1 MKISEIQRGEHF
13 SFSGFRWLA
22 IEPTGSGTY
31 ALLDSVPELLK
42 RRPFANLSTR
52 RGKDLS
58 DWKNS
63 LARYVLRHTFLP
75 ELLSQNDQHAE
86 LLEMTV
92 DLTALDGTGSSTF
105 EDTIALLS
113 LSQYQKHSDVIGETH
128 AEFWT
133 LTRASK
139 KILDEMLTI
148 KSDGTVRVNADP
160 KFSASELRPV
170 ILLAPESEVE
180 KKVRRR
186 TRRHKGRNSSRK
198 VERRAARSRA
208 LSCSAIFEE
217 VKGWGLKKQKRASR
231 RSSA

>member
-1 MKISEIQRGEHF
+1 MGELVEALAPGGRAILNVEDRLVAGMAERSAAPVLTWGFHEGTVRGTDLTLDDRARI
-13 SFSGFRWLA
+13 GFDLV
-22 IEPTGSGTY
+22 
-31 ALLDSVPELLK
+31 VPD
-42 RRPFANLSTR
+42 
-52 RGKDLS
+52 G
-58 DWKNS
+58 
-63 LARYVLRHTFLP
+63 
-75 ELLSQNDQHAE
+75 
-86 LLEMTV
+86 
-92 DLTALDGTGSSTF
+92 LTALDGTGSSTF

-180 KKVRRR
+180 K
-186 TRRHKGRNSSRK
+186 
-198 VERRAARSRA
+198 
-208 LSCSAIFEE
+208 E
-217 VKGWGLKKQKRASR
+217 VQTEDAQ
-231 RSSA
+231 A